1 MSEGYNGF
9 GQEPQRQVIF
19 RSQPEPTYKGV
30 WLQAVLF
37 ILTVY
42 TTTAAGMQM
51 ALGMQFTIY
60 PETVPQDFDFGMAM
74 VDPTFLALGIPF
86 SITMLCILGIHEMG
100 HYLAS
105 RAWRVRATLPYFIPF
120 PSLIGTMGAVIK
132 IKSRIPNRRALMDI
146 GASGPL
152 VGFVVSVLAMMV
164 GMGLSQKVPLVSLEG
179 GMEGFELGR
188 SMLSIFLERMIIGDL
203 PEGYIIYDHPIFV
216 AGWVGLF
223 VTALNLLPV
232 GQFDGGHIVY
242 AIFGR
247 WHYMISR
254 GCVLLLAAFWA
265 LGPPYDWLATG
276 DFISEWWSSRFP
288 GWLVWIFL
296 AVVLGRKHPPPS
308 DPYLNLDGRRKFIGY
323 VSLAIFVLC
332 FIPIPITIVSH

>member
-1 MSEGYNGF
+1 MSDGFNGF
-9 GQEPQRQVIF
+9 GQEPQQVIF
-19 RSQPEPTYKGV
+19 RSQPEPVLKRV

-37 ILTVY
+37 ILTAY

-51 ALGMQFTIY
+51 ALGMEFTIH
-60 PETVPQDFDFGMAM
+60 PESVPHDFDFGLALL
-74 VDPTFLALGIPF
+74 DPSFLALGVPF
-86 SITMLCILGIHEMG
+86 SVTMLGILGIHEMG

-152 VGFVVSVLAMMV
+152 AGFVVSVFAMMV
-164 GMGLSQKVPLVSLEG
+164 GMGLSEQVPLSRLEQ

-188 SMLSIFLERMIIGDL
+188 SMLSLVLERMIIGDL
-203 PEGYIIYDHPIFV
+203 PDGYMLYDHPIFV

-254 GCVLLLAAFWA
+254 GCVVLLGVFWV
-265 LGPPYDWLATG
+265 LGPPYDWLTSG
-276 DFISEWWSSRFP
+276 DLVSEWWSSRFP
-288 GWLVWIFL
+288 GWLIWIFL
-296 AVVLGRKHPPPS
+296 AMVLGRKHPPPS
-308 DPYLNLDGRRKFIGY
+308 DPYLDLDQRRKVIGY
-323 VSLAIFVLC
+323 ISLAIFLLC
-332 FIPIPITIVSH
+332 FIPIPIRMISH